1 MLMTAFLVD
10 QLSGLGANVER
21 CPLGNQPDTDPVLE
35 LPDVV
40 LAKYPATPDP
50 KKRTILI
57 YGHYDVQPEGEGWTY
72 PRKPWKLTEIDGK
85 LYGRGSTDDKG
96 PLLAWLNALEAYQK
110 AGVDL
115 PVNLLFCFEGM
126 EESGSVGFAGFAHQ
140 NQELLSKVDAACI
153 SDNYWLT
160 PRKPCLTYGLR
171 GINYFTISIA
181 QKPLPGRKPVPLH
194 SGIYGGT
201 VHEPMTDLIIMLSK
215 LVDSKGNILVP
226 GINGLVDDTTSEEIE
241 RYKKIDFSM
250 EEFKNTIGSE
260 AAIYDTAPDTLM
272 HRGRYPSITIH
283 GISGA
288 DSSPNQT
295 TAIYPEVTGKFSV
308 RTVPTMDGSVVTALV
323 VHFLE
328 QEFNKLGSKNTCE
341 VREFGES
348 APYWVGNIDD
358 PNFAAGK
365 AATKRVYNT
374 DPDMTRE
381 GGSIGV
387 TLELQKALG
396 TNKSIMLLPVGRS
409 DDGAHGPDEKLDR
422 DNYIK
427 GSKLLGAYWWY
438 FANP

>member
-1 MLMTAFLVD
+1 MPSDTLEQVLTKIDQLAQHFVTDRLAKAVEIKSVSSDLTDEGRKNVGQMTAFLVD

-21 CPLGNQPDTDPVLE
+21 CPLGNQPDTDPVLA

-126 EESGSVGFAGFAHQ
+126 EESGSVG
-140 NQELLSKVDAACI
+140 
-153 SDNYWLT
+153 
-160 PRKPCLTYGLR
+160 LR
-171 GINYFTISIA
+171 DSLIKIRI
-181 QKPLPGRKPVPLH
+181 
-194 SGIYGGT
+194 
-201 VHEPMTDLIIMLSK
+201 HEPMTDLMIMLSK

-323 VHFLE
+323 VHFLK

-438 FANP
+438 FAKP